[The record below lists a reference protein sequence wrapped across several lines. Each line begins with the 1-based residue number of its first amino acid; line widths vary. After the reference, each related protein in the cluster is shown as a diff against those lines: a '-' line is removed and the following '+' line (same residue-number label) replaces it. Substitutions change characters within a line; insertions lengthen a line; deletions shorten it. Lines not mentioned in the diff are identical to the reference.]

1 MGIVA
6 QENWQQANQTY
17 LFTSLAGI
25 KAHLKQDAQDAD
37 EPSLKPPTMPNE
49 KPATLVT
56 LCEWFQLSDF
66 ECALLLLCAGIE
78 LDTEF
83 ATLCENAHGTT
94 YPTFSLALTHLPHAH
109 WSALAPDSPLRYWQL
124 IEIEHDRVL
133 THSPLRIDERIL
145 HYLLGITSLDKR
157 LLDLFHPLSLT
168 HTLPPSQL
176 DLAHELANTL
186 IVAAESETLPI
197 IQLYGSEAMSQRD
210 IAVVIASLLNQ
221 RIFKLSATA
230 LPTQPT
236 ELARFLHL
244 WTRETMLDN
253 VALLLDCHTL
263 EHTDA
268 LRESALEQMVET
280 SRGLLLIASPTRRTM
295 THFSHQLL
303 SFEIDKPTPSEQKA
317 LWHTVLAEHM
327 NVPET
332 YIDRLV
338 EHFHLDS
345 STIATISAV
354 ARTRLSTQDEGQI
367 LNAEVI
373 GATLWECCRVQANPR
388 LDDLALRI
396 EASANWD
403 DLVLPGE
410 QRQILQDIV
419 AQVQQ
424 RAHVY
429 EHWGFRGQSQRG
441 LGISALFAGASGVGK
456 TMAAEVL
463 ANKLRLELYR
473 IDLSAVASKYIGE
486 TEKNLRQIFDAAE
499 SSGVILLFD
508 EADALFGKRSDVKDS
523 HDRHANIEVSYL
535 LQRMEAYRGLAI
547 LTTNMKDA
555 LDNAFLRRIRFVV
568 QFPFPDVIQRVEI
581 WRRVF
586 PSTAPTADLD
596 AQKLAQLHVTGGN
609 IRNIALY
616 AAFIAADRG
625 ESIRMSHIL
634 RAARH
639 EYAKLEKP
647 LTQIELRGWDE
658 TINY

>member
-1 MGIVA
+1 MEIVA
-6 QENWQQANQTY
+6 QESWQTANQNY
-17 LFTSLAGI
+17 LFARLTEI
-25 KAHLKQDAQDAD
+25 KAHLKQDSDV
-37 EPSLKPPTMPNE
+37 PSLKTPNLEHE
-49 KPATLVT
+49 KPASLTA

-83 ATLCENAHGTT
+83 AALCESAHGTT
-94 YPTFSLALTHLPHAH
+94 YPTFGLALTCLPNAH
-109 WSALAPDSPLRYWQL
+109 WSVLAPDSPLRYWQL
-124 IEIEHDRVL
+124 IEVENERVL

-145 HYLLGITSLDKR
+145 HHLLGIGTLDKH

-176 DLAHELANTL
+176 RLVHELVNTL
-186 IVAAESETLPI
+186 IVAAESETLPV
-197 IQLYGSEAMSQRD
+197 IQLYGSEAMSQRE
-210 IAVVIASLLNQ
+210 IAVMITSLLNQ
-221 RIFKLSATA
+221 RIFQISAMA

-244 WTRETMLDN
+244 WMRETILDN

-268 LRESALEQMVET
+268 LRASALEQMVEAN
-280 SRGLLLIASPTRRTM
+280 RGLLIIASATRQTLNL
-295 THFSHQLL
+295 FSHQLL
-303 SFEIDKPTPSEQKA
+303 SFEIGKPTPGEQKA
-317 LWHTVLAEHM
+317 IWHTVLADHM
-327 NVPET
+327 DVAET
-332 YIDRLV
+332 QIDRLV
-338 EHFHLDS
+338 EHFHLNRS
-345 STIATISAV
+345 AIATISAV
-354 ARTRLSTQDEGQI
+354 ARTRLSTSDASQTLD
-367 LNAEVI
+367 AEVI

-388 LDDLALRI
+388 LDDLAQRI
-396 EASANWD
+396 EASASWD

-410 QRQILQDIV
+410 QREILQDIV
-419 AQVQQ
+419 TQVRQ
-424 RAHVY
+424 RAQVY

-463 ANKLRLELYR
+463 ANKLHLELYR

-499 SSGVILLFD
+499 SSGLILLFD

-555 LDNAFLRRIRFVV
+555 LDQAFLRRIRFVV
-568 QFPFPDVIQRVEI
+568 QFPFPDVMQRAEI

-586 PSTAPTADLD
+586 PSTAPTAELD
-596 AQKLAQLHVTGGN
+596 TQKLAQLHVAGGN

-625 ESIRMSHIL
+625 EPIRMAHIL

-647 LTQIELRGWDE
+647 LTQIEMRGWDE
-658 TINY
+658 TINH